1 MPSCGSSS
9 VSGSPINEAPRLS
22 HPSPVLDQGHDSL
35 HSSLVLRIKLR
46 QANNALKNIR
56 AHMYIHMGVGLLVA
70 FGMVG
75 LGTMF
80 FYGLFSY
87 LMRLEVFG
95 GALMDQLV
103 NLVLLIFFSLLTFS
117 NLIITLSTTYI
128 SKEVEFLMAQPMSRR
143 AIFRLK
149 LTESIFYSSWAFAL
163 LSLPLFISY
172 GISREAPWYFYPLV
186 FLLVIPFLAIPAG
199 VGSLVTM
206 VLAAFLPARK
216 TRKLCVVLGII
227 SIGAS
232 LVTGKALGIGRM
244 LATADRQDFGQILS
258 MLSLGSTPLLPSAWL
273 GNALR
278 AIGPADPSD
287 INLGEYFY
295 WLAMLMATALFVL
308 EVTRWLVPSLYYR
321 GWCLAKDTSMAPR
334 EDKPEGASRAMNMI
348 DRGLGVFPQPV
359 AALLSKDIKTFWRDP
374 GQWTQIVILLGLLAV
389 YIANMR
395 GAARH
400 SEAMSFI
407 VDQWAVV
414 LAFFN
419 LAASCFI
426 LSILTT
432 RFVYPMLSLEG
443 RGFWAIGLAPIPR
456 SRILWQKYILCV
468 GLCQI
473 VAQVLTLM
481 SNRVLDLEPAYALLS
496 HVTIGVMSFG
506 LTSLSIGLGAILPNF
521 VEDNPARIAN
531 GLGGT
536 TNVILSLLYIAVSV
550 SSLLVPVN
558 ILPKVKGGEA
568 IWDTWGVAFIALAC
582 LFQIVVIVLPM
593 HIGIKRWMRH
603 EF

>member
-1 MPSCGSSS
+1 MKLPSS
-9 VSGSPINEAPRLS
+9 VIE
-22 HPSPVLDQGHDSL
+22 QGHDTL
-35 HSSLVLRIKLR
+35 HSSLVLRTKLL

-70 FGMVG
+70 VGMVG
-75 LGTMF
+75 LGTML

-172 GISREAPWYFYPLV
+172 GISRDAQWYFYPLV

-232 LVTGKALGIGRM
+232 LVTGKALGIGKM

-258 MLSLGSTPLLPSAWL
+258 MLSVGSMPLLPSAWL
-273 GNALR
+273 GSALR
-278 AIGPADPSD
+278 AIGPADPTD
-287 INLGEYFY
+287 IDLGAYLY
-295 WLAMLMATALFVL
+295 WLAMLFATALFVL

-334 EDKPEGASRAMNMI
+334 EDKPEGASPAMNAI

-395 GAARH
+395 GAAKH

-468 GLCQI
+468 VICQV
-473 VAQVLTLM
+473 VAQSLTVM
-481 SNRVLDLEPAYALLS
+481 SNRVLDLEPFYAILS
-496 HVTIGVMSFG
+496 HATIGVMSFG

-558 ILPKVKGGEA
+558 ILPKIKGGDA
-568 IWDTWGVAFIALAC
+568 IWDTWGIAYIAVAC